1 MATVLEQFER
11 SNSGTFAHHAPSP
24 LTVPASTLPSLTP
37 QLELNASLSPTLFRS
52 SLLPQTTQ
60 VPGDSLRTALNLG
73 PVDTTPVTVSDSVEQ
88 SNVNDYYRFTLNT
101 ASILDLSVVGA
112 MSSVGATVIQDINN
126 NRVVDVGET
135 IGFASPQFGSSTAML
150 SVSLTAGTYFIQVAQ
165 SGMFPAPT
173 GTNYNLSLAA
183 TPFEPPTDGA
193 GNTLR
198 TARNIGE
205 LTTPQ
210 TFTDFV
216 ASINSNI
223 DPVDYYRFTLDTAS
237 TVDLS
242 VIGANGTVGA
252 TLIQDSNGN
261 RRVDPGEAIGSI
273 GLQFGSSPG
282 TLTTQLTAGTYFL
295 SVAQGTMFGAPGGTD
310 YSLTLTATPF
320 ELPPDLAGNTLRTAR
335 NIGELTTPQTFT
347 DYIDGVNSNIDPND
361 YYRFTL
367 DTASILNLSLLGAS
381 GSVSAALIQDVNRNR
396 VVDAGEVIGSANPQ
410 FGSSTATLTALL
422 EPGTYFIRLY
432 QDGFFGATGGTDY
445 TLDLATTPVSLAIED
460 ISTSEML
467 EIL

>member
-1 MATVLEQFER
+1 
-11 SNSGTFAHHAPSP
+11 
-24 LTVPASTLPSLTP
+24 
-37 QLELNASLSPTLFRS
+37 
-52 SLLPQTTQ
+52 
-60 VPGDSLRTALNLG
+60 
-73 PVDTTPVTVSDSVEQ
+73 
-88 SNVNDYYRFTLNT
+88 
-101 ASILDLSVVGA
+101 
-112 MSSVGATVIQDINN
+112 
-126 NRVVDVGET
+126 
-135 IGFASPQFGSSTAML
+135 
-150 SVSLTAGTYFIQVAQ
+150 
-165 SGMFPAPT
+165 MFPAPT

-261 RRVDPGEAIGSI
+261 RRVDPGEAIGFTGI
-273 GLQFGSSPG
+273 QFGSSPG
-282 TLTTQLTAGTYFL
+282 TLTTRLTAGTYFL
-295 SVAQGTMFGAPGGTD
+295 SVAQGGMFGAPGGTD
-310 YSLTLTATPF
+310 YSLTLAATPF